1 MQAGK
6 PAFAAQCHLSRGVSE
21 AFLQKTGILRKL
33 REVPWY
39 EPATALAVSKPRGDD
54 KCTND

>member
-1 MQAGK
+1 VGGFDTTYIEILQAATK
-6 PAFAAQCHLSRGVSE
+6 RLSTR
-21 AFLQKTGILRKL
+21 QTTRQ